1 MDRREHLSQM
11 KASLQ
16 IKQETV
22 EKQLDSILGESPSP
36 SKQVTRADWT
46 VVSPV
51 KFAIKPD
58 QVNQQQ
64 AEQQYDLNIKVQPV
78 EESSQE
84 GEPARVRLLVLV
96 PDVHPPDVDLEVF
109 DDVGRHPLHEGIIST
124 AIALKTVAYF
134 FKRFY
139 F

>member
-1 MDRREHLSQM
+1 M

-51 KFAIKPD
+51 KFALKPD

-84 GEPARVRLLVLV
+84 EISSHDLTEEEQLSDRLQQLKLFNEAERSYSHREHEQIEQSDEQTCAEIRLIFS
-96 PDVHPPDVDLEVF
+96 PTKLEQCFV
-109 DDVGRHPLHEGIIST
+109 
-124 AIALKTVAYF
+124 K
-134 FKRFY
+134 
-139 F
+139 

>member
-1 MDRREHLSQM
+1 MSTKKPSISILPPTEKKELVSNVSPFRKERITEVTPQKNMDRREHISEM

-36 SKQVTRADWT
+36 SKQVRRADWT

-51 KFAIKPD
+51 KFALKPD

-64 AEQQYDLNIKVQPV
+64 AEQ
-78 EESSQE
+78 
-84 GEPARVRLLVLV
+84 
-96 PDVHPPDVDLEVF
+96 
-109 DDVGRHPLHEGIIST
+109 
-124 AIALKTVAYF
+124 
-134 FKRFY
+134 
-139 F
+139 